1 MTVIVE
7 VSSGRMIGDGDYTGA
22 TTYLHEDAQAVLG
35 REVAPVLVGSERAL
49 DGLLDLLL
57 AGLVVDAEQV
67 LVVVRRPD
75 LASVASPHLPRRC
88 KDSISV

>member
-1 MTVIVE
+1 M
-7 VSSGRMIGDGDYTGA
+7 
-22 TTYLHEDAQAVLG
+22 LG

>member
-1 MTVIVE
+1 
-7 VSSGRMIGDGDYTGA
+7 
-22 TTYLHEDAQAVLG
+22 VLG
-35 REVAPVLVGSERAL
+35 RKVAPVLVGSERAL

-88 KDSISV
+88 KDSIQQVASV